1 MEIEVGSYWEIVTHK
16 ATVHVLSSKLLTEEA
31 LMM

>member
-1 MEIEVGSYWEIVTHK
+1 MRIEVGSYWETVALK
-16 ATVHVLSSKLLTEEA
+16 ATVQVLSSKLLTEET

>member
-1 MEIEVGSYWEIVTHK
+1 MEIEVRSCWEIVILK
-16 ATVHVLSSKLLTEEA
+16 ATVHIFSSKLLTEEA

>member
-1 MEIEVGSYWEIVTHK
+1 MEIDVGSCWEILTLK
-16 ATVHVLSSKLLTEEA
+16 ATVHVLSSKLLTEET

>member
-1 MEIEVGSYWEIVTHK
+1 MEIDVGSCWEILALK
-16 ATVHVLSSKLLTEEA
+16 ATVHVLSSKLLTEET